1 MLLERILAA
10 LGLGVALAAGLAS
23 GARAAAPD
31 PVALYGDRIE
41 FDILRNGDTIGRQT
55 LTFKKENGG
64 LTVGVLTDIQVDM
77 LFVTVYRYRYEA
89 VMHWHE
95 GRLQDMAATTN
106 DDGKVSH
113 VAAKFD
119 GHRTV
124 VIGPGGRFEAPLPLF
139 PGEHWDIDEIRQSA
153 LLNGVTGRLD
163 PFIVAEQGVETIDT
177 LAGKRAARRYVFSG
191 AVQLTSWYDADGRWI
206 GLRFKARDG
215 SAIDYVCRLCGPV
228 SKNSPAG

>member
-1 MLLERILAA
+1 MRILTAVSLGIA
-10 LGLGVALAAGLAS
+10 LGTSLATGAG
-23 GARAAAPD
+23 AAAPD

-41 FDILRNGDTIGRQT
+41 FDILRDGDTIGRQT
-55 LTFKKENGG
+55 LTFKKENGD

-106 DDGKVSH
+106 DDGKVSQ

-119 GHRTV
+119 GQRTV
-124 VIGPGGRFEAPLPLF
+124 VTGPGGRFEAPSAVF
-139 PGEHWDIDEIRQSA
+139 PGEHWDIEEIRQSA

-163 PFIVAEQGVETIDT
+163 PFTVADQGAETIDT
-177 LAGKRAARRYVFSG
+177 LAGKRAAHRYVFSG
-191 AVQLTSWYDADGRWI
+191 AVTLTSWYDADGRWI

-215 SAIDYVCRLCGPV
+215 STIDYVCRQCGAAG
-228 SKNSPAG
+228 KISPAG